1 MNKGDIFTLS
11 EIDIQIV
18 ELVAHRRQKN
28 KEDTCK
34 NGLGTAA
41 IDNKHLERNIIGFGA
56 EYLFCKSYNLFPD
69 FSIGNTSKLKGTDP
83 CDAILGT
90 KTIDVKTS
98 TKDYPLMTPHYSIS
112 NCNIFAL
119 FYCIYP
125 KYRFEGFATNNMLFN
140 KQNLKKKYSE
150 SYILKDSY
158 VLPKKYLLEYNQ
170 LGFEKKHNK

>member
-1 MNKGDIFTLS
+1 MKIGDVFTLT

-18 ELVAHRRQKN
+18 ELVAYKRQKN
-28 KEDTCK
+28 KEDTGK

-41 IDNKHLERNIIGFGA
+41 LDTKHLERNIIGFGA
-56 EYLFCKSYNLFPD
+56 EQTFCKSYNLFPD
-69 FSIGNTSKLKGTDP
+69 FWIGNTSKSKGTDP
-83 CDAILGT
+83 CDAILHK

-112 NCNIFAL
+112 NCDIFAL

-125 KYRFEGFATNNMLFN
+125 KYRFEGFATNDMLFN

-158 VLPKKYLLEYNQ
+158 VLPKQYLLEYNE
-170 LGFEKKHNK
+170 LRFEKEINR